1 MSTLP
6 PSKLCLFSSLLT
18 TTVSIQIMRFLLFQT
33 LIAFLL
39 VAPEVSNAQD
49 LGQLMAAKE
58 YLQMQ
63 PGPEKSD
70 LIQNL
75 ERKGWYHQD
84 ESMDHNGNFIETKK
98 VDLAP
103 FVDSLGESVFL
114 VTDASPEFPGGA
126 LALQDYLQNRLS
138 DLFPKPNGEPQNTLF
153 VKFSVLKDGKIG
165 DVEPA
170 NPFPEWVRASTGQR
184 CLAAVGEMP
193 NWSPGIFKD
202 QAVKVKM
209 LMIFSLR

>member
-1 MSTLP
+1 
-6 PSKLCLFSSLLT
+6 
-18 TTVSIQIMRFLLFQT
+18 MRFLLFQILAG
-33 LIAFLL
+33 LILF
-39 VAPEVSNAQD
+39 VPKFSNAQN
-49 LGQLMAAKE
+49 LEQLMAAKE
-58 YLQMQ
+58 YLQMSS
-63 PGPEKSD
+63 GPEKTELVQS
-70 LIQNL
+70 L

-98 VDLAP
+98 VDLSP

-114 VTDASPEFPGGA
+114 VTDIGPEFPGGA
-126 LALQDYLQNRLS
+126 LSLQDYLQNRLG
-138 DLFPKPNGEPQNTLF
+138 DLLPKPNGEAQNTLF

-184 CLAAVGEMP
+184 CLAAVREMP
-193 NWSPGIFKD
+193 IWSPGIFKD
-202 QAVKVKM
+202 QPVKVKM